1 MLASLWAPA
10 KSWKNLV
17 SRCSEKPGHLVFPFI
32 IMMSYLILAT
42 ECGYHRGND
51 EAEGQQEDMCALEVM
66 VSTIASAG
74 IPAGIPI
81 PHPVYLKK

>member
-1 MLASLWAPA
+1 
-10 KSWKNLV
+10 
-17 SRCSEKPGHLVFPFI
+17 
-32 IMMSYLILAT
+32 MMSYLILAT

-81 PHPVYLKK
+81 PRPVYLKK